1 MIAKELIDARWKAII
16 GGILAAITVLLGT
29 FTFDLVKNA
38 LNSSSLSNAPSF
50 LGDYMSRLSNY
61 DTYIWSQNYS
71 VTGNTGLI
79 LIIVALLLGSSLIAN
94 EVSKGTIFLLLSRP
108 LSRDQILLI
117 KYGVGA
123 VVLLAMNI
131 FVGLVLTMGTVIAG
145 HSVDLAGVAVSLL
158 LFWLGT
164 LFVLGLSTLFSVL
177 FSDVLRPLAL
187 TVGVVLVLSLPGIFP
202 NGGDWVLPGYWAS
215 LPAFLGQEFPLKALI
230 ISLVA
235 AILPMLVAVPLFRR
249 QAY

>member
-1 MIAKELIDARWKAII
+1 MIAKELIDARWKAIV
-16 GGILAAITVLLGT
+16 GGIVAAITVLLGT

-38 LNSSSLSNAPSF
+38 LSSSNLSTAPSI
-50 LGDYMSRLSNY
+50 LGDYVSHLTNY
-61 DTYIWSQNYS
+61 DTYIWSQNYN

-79 LIIVALLLGSSLIAN
+79 LIVVALLLGSSLIAN
-94 EVSKGTIFLLLSRP
+94 EVLKGTIFLLLSRP
-108 LSRDQILLI
+108 LSRDQILLT

-123 VVLLAMNI
+123 VVLLVMNI
-131 FVGLVLTMGTVIAG
+131 FVGLVLIVGTIIAG
-145 HSVDLAGVAVSLL
+145 HSVDLAGLAMSQL

-164 LFVLGLSTLFSVL
+164 LFVLGISTLFSVM
-177 FSDVLRPLAL
+177 FNDVLRPLAL
-187 TVGVVLVLSLPGIFP
+187 TVGVVLVLSLPGFFP

-235 AILPMLVAVPLFRR
+235 ALLPILAAVPLFRR

>member
-16 GGILAAITVLLGT
+16 GGIVAAITVLLGT

-38 LNSSSLSNAPSF
+38 LNSSSLSNVPSI
-50 LGDYMSRLSNY
+50 LGDYVSRLSNY
-61 DTYIWSQNYS
+61 DSYIWSQNYN

-108 LSRDQILLI
+108 LSRDQILLT

-123 VVLLAMNI
+123 VVLLVMNI
-131 FVGLVLTMGTVIAG
+131 FVGLVLTVGTVIAG
-145 HSVDLAGVAVSLL
+145 HSVDLAGVVVSQL

-164 LFVLGLSTLFSVL
+164 LFVLGISTLFSVM

-187 TVGVVLVLSLPGIFP
+187 TVGVVLVLSLPGFFP

-235 AILPMLVAVPLFRR
+235 AILPMLTAMSLFRR